1 MKKPILLILCVI
13 AYFGTNAQTND
24 TLKKSQLADT
34 LNSGIKEPQFP
45 GGRDSLNLFIMKN
58 CRYPA
63 ISREQNKQ
71 GEEVIQILI
80 DKDGHPSSVA
90 ILQSVS
96 PEIDKEIVRVLSR
109 SPRWIPATVNG
120 NPVQKVFLIPIT
132 YAIKGNIAS
141 ITPH

>member
-1 MKKPILLILCVI
+1 MKKPILLILCII
-13 AYFGTNAQTND
+13 AYFGAHAQTND
-24 TLKKSQLADT
+24 TLKKFQLADT

-80 DKDGHPSSVA
+80 EKNGHPSSVI

-96 PEIDKEIVRVLSR
+96 PEIDKEIVRVMSR
-109 SPRWIPATVNG
+109 SPLWIAASVNG
-120 NPVQKVFLIPIT
+120 NPIQKAFLIPIT
-132 YAIKGNIAS
+132 FTIKGDTAS
-141 ITPH
+141 IIPH